1 MKKIILF
8 FTVVFFVSVLAGVVS
23 AESEP
28 AGPLVSRG
36 TMVISNAPENFEDN
50 EELPTLEKVTYI
62 QPLDELRMYLTTL
75 YTRMFGFPS
84 LLFIEILTL
93 ITLLLGAGALT
104 LLVNRKIPD
113 DPNSRLMILY
123 NAIREHPGITLAEL
137 QKLTGHSRGSL
148 TVNLHRLD
156 RAAKI
161 WKSVRDGKGRYY
173 IANMPE
179 DEMRGFLRKV
189 AAQEKP
195 QKIFEAIIQT
205 PGISQKE
212 LHETTGISRTTL
224 QWHLAQLAKYEAI
237 KSTREKNIVHYSVIP
252 DYILLYTHILEE
264 GKQNQNTTDRQESNN
279 SSGL

>member
-8 FTVVFFVSVLAGVVS
+8 FAVVFFVSVLAGVVS
-23 AESEP
+23 AEPER
-28 AGPLVSRG
+28 ADPLISRG
-36 TMVISNAPENFEDN
+36 TMVISNAPADFQDN
-50 EELPTLEKVTYI
+50 EDLPPLEKVTYI
-62 QPLDELRMYLTTL
+62 QPLDELRLYLTTL

-84 LLFIEILTL
+84 LLFVEMLTL
-93 ITLLLGAGALT
+93 TTLLLGAGALT
-104 LLVNRKIPD
+104 LLINRKIPD

-123 NAIREHPGITLAEL
+123 NAIRDHPGITLAEL
-137 QKLTGHSRGSL
+137 QKFTGHSRGSIS
-148 TVNLHRLD
+148 VNLHRLD

-161 WKSVRDGKGRYY
+161 WKSVSDGKCRYY

-179 DEMRGFLRKV
+179 DEIRGFLRKV

-195 QKIFEAIIQT
+195 QKIFEAIIRT

-212 LHETTGISRTTL
+212 LHETTGIPKTTL

-237 KSTREKNIVHYSVIP
+237 KSTRDKNIVHYSVIP
-252 DYILLYTHILEE
+252 DYILLYTRILEE
-264 GKQNQNTTDRQESNN
+264 GKQNQNTTDRQEFNN